1 MKQNN
6 LWANTRTLWNCVLLM
21 LFVLLST
28 HPVGAVIKVKA
39 PPSIGKPGAKMST
52 RYGNSNSSNKARG
65 NKKYAIYADGH
76 PVLIEACGAETK
88 ITINGESLIQDL
100 SYVYIYGGSEDADVT
115 GNISITMN
123 GGTVAGIFGGGY
135 ACDHSA
141 IVNGSVEININ
152 GGSVGLVDGGGDDYD
167 ESYSSAVTGSSKVFL
182 KNNVKYTGKHYIND
196 NYHNHIYGR
205 TSVFDFSQHT
215 YDPNGVEWGT
225 SSVAHSYIIQKGPG
239 EWEILMRG
247 ERFIIPQ
254 GCYINAKKLK
264 VDRSDNGSIL
274 NYGSVSVNPCG
285 GPGTYIGPYIN
296 LMWSGNPIKREHTP
310 VGSALSKN
318 ESGHTRICSICK
330 EEVQEA
336 HSYVYKESSDTDIYH
351 ASHSMICSV
360 CNYTKTESCTKGYQ
374 QEDNTKHSVICTSCK
389 HIFSSE
395 DHHRTYAFQ
404 EVPFN
409 DLTHISECTYCKAQ
423 YTVAHSWTHSENPEC
438 SLCHTT
444 NHTHQYENGT
454 CKTCSYYHED
464 HDYKVDDQ
472 TGNSVCKVCGFGC
485 SHSFVV
491 NGVTY
496 GISQLGTFP
505 NEKSM
510 TSAGHYLQCPLCDQ
524 YIYEGP
530 HTLEFDNQTGSYKCN
545 RWKCEYGC
553 AHAEED
559 LKHRT
564 VSNYRQ
570 ELTPE
575 GYRSYSVVHDETSCK
590 KCGNSLS
597 CYVSDSE
604 GQIRGYMVTLEEAFE
619 YIQRNHLD
627 NAKITMTTNQTYFT
641 PLVIDLWNIHVT
653 LDLNDCDLS
662 FMKILEGSSAVS
674 VVHGDLSIINSK
686 YSQTYNFAQIY
697 SSNSDATVK
706 AGYSAHISVEGVSLS
721 HLDLGRYNIR
731 VGRAAAD
738 YVKLYDNN
746 DDLIQISDTLTVS
759 RWISGWN
766 GTVNSLDLSMALPKG
781 YVIAEK
787 IAGEEVTVWNTLFDH
802 QDKYFRVTGS
812 LYGKSWVAILPCGNH
827 ELATG
832 TSQGAEGHSGSCLH
846 CRQAVSGYAHQMTKA
861 GTESDSQYH
870 HLSCA
875 ICGYESD
882 EELEAHTFDS
892 STGHCTN
899 EHCNAEASIALSLE
913 GIDSKFYFATLEAAW
928 TKTNR
933 AGSIDTLTLLKDV
946 SFTQPLTMSMAETE
960 EGEYGVPSI
969 LIQSAS
975 DKLTLTYAGEG
986 SPIIVNPAVADRS
999 QIYLCRDL
1007 QISSNWASVG
1017 AAVRPMYGSI
1027 FNEQKDKII
1036 ACPQHDDEWEPEID
1050 ENGNVLP
1057 YHEATCKI
1065 CGEKRDEN
1073 HIYCDRE
1080 GNYFTKCQKCNN
1092 DLIAVA
1098 KTLASDGT
1106 LISEYGSIK
1115 DAWYDAVTKSAE
1127 RAEEITIQ
1135 VIEDAVVERW
1145 NKYENNDGKTLYL
1158 DNADAKIVL
1167 VGGDHT
1173 VKTFD
1178 ASLIYVTHGQLTV
1191 KSGIYRGEH
1200 HAIYRYENAD
1210 AIVRLEGG
1218 TYLSGSGYRTNTD
1231 GICNEYH
1238 TVYGMISSE
1247 GIKQLIAPGYI
1258 LAVSECN
1265 HGDNFYKLQA
1275 GEKATIETSAFTV
1288 SASGTIYKCEHNN
1301 LSEIIPA
1308 KDNDCTHDG
1317 NIAYRYCSDCC
1328 SYLSTD
1334 EEEQTIVTDRAGI
1347 THFAMH
1353 HNYVDGVCQNVFKD
1367 KAGNDSICGNLKRMV
1382 TVSTVS
1388 KSDPEYYYSDWSQGQ
1403 ETLCKDLPY
1412 ESFYEAW
1419 NDARNWNP
1427 NIDYWNTVITLWAD
1441 IEVPSDVYME
1451 TFGSTTDYTID
1462 LNGHNLDLSSYNLSN
1477 SYWSGNYTFR
1487 FKDSQKSGAK
1497 LTLGAV
1503 TFQYNQPSSVTFED
1517 IEVQILGSVEQ
1528 ISSLELKG
1536 KSGLKLYASSNDRR
1550 IRFNDLKM
1558 EVGTYIEG
1566 YGIKSFSMGK
1576 GEDGTIDSHDAMANA
1591 LHNAKY
1597 YVIDQE
1603 TDETSELTGDTYPEV
1618 TTNND
1623 YVTYTIIAPDGNEAG
1638 VGYMW
1643 RFTEPE
1649 PSSVTHYSEAT
1660 PTDNGVSHGAPC
1672 IYCGLSPHNAHVYGD
1687 EHCIICGHEAE
1698 VEVTVDGISTYYTV
1712 ADSAFANLP
1721 DGAARIK
1728 LYKDD
1733 CMLSRDWIIDSANK
1747 DYTLNLNDH
1756 SLYGIEGGFNFELI
1770 HGRLTIMDG
1779 TENKGSITTGYTKD
1793 WNWRQY
1799 YNYFTVHNNPDVHL
1813 NLLGGNI
1820 NQCSIEAK
1828 GELNT
1833 ESSAK
1838 IHMENIGFE
1847 TLDIDY
1853 DCETSIL
1860 DLMGD
1865 NCFLSSREKGLI
1877 TEDSGLKYLRNI
1889 RIFKGENMLSQIAD
1903 VNIEASENISEEVF
1917 PNVIKE
1923 NLSNVTVRS
1932 FTETGIVNAIDMD
1945 NADLLNNLQNKVFEA
1960 GHSVIVNQNTTSIKA
1975 YVEAVLSAMTIEEN
1989 VVDDNTMHSV
1999 TRMTFDVTPYLF
2011 TRIGDDEFSVKIDN
2025 KYLLE
2030 DIRFRLPVDASLD
2043 APYLE
2048 VYLTGAD
2055 NVRRKYGNFEV
2066 ETDLVQNEKYV
2077 EIATRDFSQFDYLIV
2092 KDYVLTDAN
2101 VFFNKKENSTLNS
2114 VSYER
2119 TFATVNEWEP
2129 LYIPMSI
2136 APANDCDI
2144 AEILTFGAMT
2154 DTNGDG
2160 IINNEDE
2167 IVLIVDKLGT
2177 NDETEANVPYL
2188 IRSNSSQEGTLT
2200 FASTDNKLYMSDIFE
2215 ASCSSTRTK
2224 YTFHGV
2230 YTTKDFATNETAL
2243 TLEQGVISSPTESL
2257 VPQRWFVEATSK
2269 VGGYNQEIDQAQAA
2283 CIRVFTIGEDMDE
2296 ETAVRLIRGETID
2309 VWKNGKRYTL
2319 DGRHAVGSTRGI
2331 QIINNKK
2338 VIEK

>member
-28 HPVGAVIKVKA
+28 HPVGAAIKVKA
-39 PPSIGKPGAKMST
+39 PPSIGMPGAKMST

-254 GCYINAKKLK
+254 GCYINAQKLK

-409 DLTHISECTYCKAQ
+409 DLKHISECTYCKAQ

-464 HDYKVDDQ
+464 HDYKVDDR
-472 TGNSVCKVCGFGC
+472 TGNSVCKVCGSGC
-485 SHSFVV
+485 NHSYVV
-491 NGVTY
+491 GGVTY
-496 GISQLGTFP
+496 GISQIGTFP

-619 YIQRNHLD
+619 YIRRNHLD
-627 NAKITMTTNQTYFT
+627 NAKVTMTNNQTYFT

-706 AGYSAHISVEGVSLS
+706 ASYSAHVSVEGVSLS
-721 HLDLGRYNIR
+721 HMDLGRFNIR

-746 DDLIQISDTLTVS
+746 DDLIQITDTLTVS

-766 GTVNSLDLSMALPKG
+766 GTVNSLDLSTALPEG

-812 LYGKSWVAILPCGNH
+812 LYGKGWVAILPCGNH
-827 ELATG
+827 ELTTG
-832 TSQGAEGHSGSCLH
+832 TSQGTEGHNGSCIH
-846 CRQAVSGYAHQMTKA
+846 CRQAVSGDAHQMTKA
-861 GTESDSQYH
+861 GTEFDSQYH

-882 EELEAHTFDS
+882 EELEAHTFNS
-892 STGHCTN
+892 STGRCTN
-899 EHCNAEASIALSLE
+899 DHCNAEASIALSLE

-928 TKTNR
+928 GKTNR
-933 AGSIDTLTLLKDV
+933 VGSIDTLTLLKDV
-946 SFTQPLTMSMAETE
+946 TFTQPLTMSMTEADE

-969 LIQSAS
+969 LIQSVS

-1007 QISSNWASVG
+1007 QISSNWASAG
-1017 AAVRPMYGSI
+1017 AAVRPMYGSV
-1027 FNEQKDKII
+1027 FNEQKDKIV
-1036 ACPQHDDEWEPEID
+1036 ACPQHDDEWAPETD
-1050 ENGNVLP
+1050 GDGNVLP

-1073 HIYCDRE
+1073 HIYRDE
-1080 GNYFTKCQKCNN
+1080 DGMYHTECQKCHTS
-1092 DLIAVA
+1092 LIAVA
-1098 KTLASDGT
+1098 STYDSNGT
-1106 LISEYGSIK
+1106 LISEYGSLK
-1115 DAWYDAVTKSAE
+1115 DAWYDAIAKSAE

-1135 VIEDAVVERW
+1135 VVEDAVVERW
-1145 NKYENNDGKTLYL
+1145 NKYENNYNKTLYL

-1167 VGGDHT
+1167 VGGEHT

-1247 GIKQLIAPGYI
+1247 GIKQLITPGYI
-1258 LAVSECN
+1258 LTVSELN

-1275 GEKATIETSAFTV
+1275 GEKATIETPALTV
-1288 SASGTIYKCEHNN
+1288 SASGTITKCEHNN

-1328 SYLSTD
+1328 SYIYND
-1334 EEEQTIVTDRAGI
+1334 EAENTIVTDRAGI
-1347 THFAMH
+1347 TVVAPGHD
-1353 HNYVDGVCQNVFKD
+1353 YEDGVCRV
-1367 KAGNDSICGNLKRMV
+1367 CGNLSK
-1382 TVSTVS
+1382 TVSVTFVS
-1388 KSDPEYYYSDWSQGQ
+1388 KEDPSKTIGTIGWIEGEEWD
-1403 ETLCKDLPY
+1403 EKPFD
-1412 ESFYEAW
+1412 SFMEAW
-1419 NDARNWNP
+1419 NEVQNANLNFISAIVKIKLYDD
-1427 NIDYWNTVITLWAD
+1427 ITVSEYDYLD
-1441 IEVPSDVYME
+1441 QRYGEKHIE
-1451 TFGSTTDYTID
+1451 ID
-1462 LNGHNLDLSSYNLSN
+1462 LNGHNLNLDN
-1477 SYWSGNYTFR
+1477 QYVGFYDNGRNVSGSFSI
-1487 FKDSQKSGAK
+1487 KDSQKAGKEAHIGTLHFQGYYD
-1497 LTLGAV
+1497 LTIEDVIVHIHNQMDL
-1503 TFQYNQPSSVTFED
+1503 FQSIALEGQSALVLYDSWET
-1517 IEVQILGSVEQ
+1517 IEIPADFS
-1528 ISSLELKG
+1528 
-1536 KSGLKLYASSNDRR
+1536 
-1550 IRFNDLKM
+1550 M
-1558 EVGTYIEG
+1558 EPGCYIEG
-1566 YGIKSFSMGK
+1566 RGRKNFIISKD
-1576 GEDGTIDSHDAMANA
+1576 EDGTYDSHDAIANA
-1591 LHNAKY
+1591 LHNASY
-1597 YVIDQE
+1597 YIADSQTGE
-1603 TDETSELTGDTYPEV
+1603 YSPLTGEAHP
-1618 TTNND
+1618 
-1623 YVTYTIIAPDGNEAG
+1623 TYTPEQMGYIGDCLNCTIMAPDGNEAG
-1638 VGYMW
+1638 EGYMW
-1643 RFTEPE
+1643 RITEPE
-1649 PSSVTHYSEAT
+1649 AGSVTHHSEAA
-1660 PTDNGVSHGAPC
+1660 PTDNGLTHGSPC
-1672 IYCGLSPHNAHVYGD
+1672 IYCGMTSHEEHVYGD
-1687 EHCIICGHEAE
+1687 EHCILCGHEAD

-1728 LYKDD
+1728 LYND
-1733 CMLSRDWIIDSANK
+1733 CKVNEDWIIDSADM
-1747 DYTLNLNDH
+1747 DYLLNLNDH
-1756 SLYGIEGGFNFELI
+1756 KIIGMEGGFNFELS
-1770 HGRLTIMDG
+1770 HGSLTIMDG
-1779 TENKGSITTGYTKD
+1779 PLNQGEIETSYYVDNNFNYRYKD
-1793 WNWRQY
+1793 
-1799 YNYFTVHNNPDVHL
+1799 FTVNCNPDVRL
-1813 NLLGGNI
+1813 ALLGGRI
-1820 NQCSIEAK
+1820 SQCSIE
-1828 GELNT
+1828 GEGALNT
-1833 ESSAK
+1833 VTSAK
-1838 IHMENIGFE
+1838 ILLENFGFRV
-1847 TLDIDY
+1847 LSFDD
-1853 DCETSIL
+1853 DFDTSVFE
-1860 DLMGD
+1860 LMGD
-1865 NCFLSSREKGLI
+1865 NCFMQDGYGDFI
-1877 TEDSGLKYLRNI
+1877 TEDPSKTYFSGI
-1889 RIFKGENMLSQIAD
+1889 RIFKGENLLSQND
-1903 VNIEASENISEEVF
+1903 NVNVEAPESISEETYPV
-1917 PNVIKE
+1917 VIE
-1923 NLSNVTVRS
+1923 ESLSNVTVRS
-1932 FTETGIVNAIDMD
+1932 FTNTGIIDAINIADM
-1945 NADLLNNLQNKVFEA
+1945 DLLNDLQNKVFEA
-1960 GHSVIVNQNTTSIKA
+1960 GYSVIVNQNTASIKA
-1975 YVEAVLSAMTIEEN
+1975 YVEAELSAMTIVEN
-1989 VVDDNTMHSV
+1989 VVDDNTVHSV
-1999 TRMTFDVTPYLF
+1999 TRMTFDVVPYLTAHIGEEEF
-2011 TRIGDDEFSVKIDN
+2011 RIKIDN
-2025 KYLLE
+2025 RFLKE
-2030 DIRFRLPVDASLD
+2030 AIRFRLPVDPKLD
-2043 APYLE
+2043 VQYLE
-2048 VYLTGAD
+2048 VYHTGAD
-2055 NVRRKYGNFEV
+2055 DVRSKCGNFEV
-2066 ETDLVQNEKYV
+2066 ETDPDQNEKYV
-2077 EIATRDFSQFDYLIV
+2077 EISSREFSRFDYLIV
-2092 KDYVLTDAN
+2092 TDYVLTDAN
-2101 VFFNKKENSTLNS
+2101 VFINRRENSTLNS

-2119 TFATVNEWEP
+2119 TFASANEWEP

-2136 APANDCDI
+2136 TPKENCDI
-2144 AEILTFGAMT
+2144 AEIFTFGAMS

-2160 IINNEDE
+2160 VIDEKDE
-2167 IVLIVDKLGT
+2167 IVLVVDKLEPT
-2177 NDETEANVPYL
+2177 AVTEPNTPYL
-2188 IRSNSSQEGTLT
+2188 IRSSFVQEEGLT
-2200 FASTDNKLYMSDIFE
+2200 FESTDNTLYQSEVFVG
-2215 ASCSSTRTK
+2215 SCSSTRTR
-2224 YTFHGV
+2224 YTFRGI
-2230 YTTKDFATNETAL
+2230 YSAKDFTSNETAF
-2243 TLEQGVISSPTESL
+2243 TLEEGTVGTPSQSL
-2257 VPQRWFVEATSK
+2257 VPQRWWVEATSK
-2269 VGGYNQEIDQAQAA
+2269 VGGYNQEIIQAQSSR
-2283 CIRVFTIGEDMDE
+2283 IRVFAIGEDMDQ
-2296 ETAVRLIRGETID
+2296 ETALKLLKGETIELYQD
-2309 VWKNGKRYTL
+2309 GKRYTL
-2319 DGRHAVGSTRGI
+2319 DGRLAVPSANSV